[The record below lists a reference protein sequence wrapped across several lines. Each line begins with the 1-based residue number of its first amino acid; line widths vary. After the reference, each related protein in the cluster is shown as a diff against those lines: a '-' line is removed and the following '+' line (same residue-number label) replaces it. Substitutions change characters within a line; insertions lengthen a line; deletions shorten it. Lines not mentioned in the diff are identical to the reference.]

1 MPTDHILL
9 TALGVTARQSRYVL
23 KGQTVEA
30 PLTPL
35 ALLQLLPEHVRPNR
49 VIALVTLGAKQPQTN
64 PTDGDVRSTWGLFS
78 EGVRSILNRE
88 PECIDIPDGRSED
101 EIRQIIER
109 AAAQFPEKSE
119 LTLDVTQGFRHFPF
133 VTYALALYLTSLR
146 GIELRGAYYGMVE
159 GEDDPKPIVDLKP
172 LLELPEWFHAVRV
185 FRDTGSTGPLAS
197 LLEPLAVELRSEA
210 KSAGD
215 VTELH
220 QTASLAAKLRE
231 QLQQVAFAYESA
243 MPLEL
248 GKAATLLCGSLN
260 ELPAAV
266 SNRLPLANQ
275 LSVALLST
283 LESLKFTSPPSWKGE
298 WKTRTLSD
306 QTELHRQASLIDLYL
321 ERKQFPL
328 AFGLMAEWVVSF
340 LMKNPEE
347 QGSWLRFQS
356 KTGSDRRSAANRLGA
371 LAKAVADENDW
382 GTCLSEAQ
390 REWGTFWNQ
399 LTTLRNTLHHHG
411 MRQQAMESAPPVASQ
426 VQSCW
431 DRIKTQAMDLPALGG
446 GSGTLLISAIGN
458 RPGVLYSALMTVQPD
473 RALVLCSEQSEPTI
487 DEAAQRA
494 GFSGVIRRLSVTDP
508 HGGFDELTRVRS
520 EAGDWLLHADEIV
533 ANLTGGTTL
542 MGLMVQQLVEAGSRL
557 SRPFRRFALIDRRP
571 PAVQDSDPWVQ
582 SDHCWID
589 NVQGENHADD

>member
-23 KGQTVEA
+23 NGQTVEA

-35 ALLQLLPEHVRPNR
+35 ALLQLLPEHARSDR
-49 VIALVTLGAKQPQTN
+49 VLALVTEGARKPQKN
-64 PTDGDVRSTWGLFS
+64 KKPEEDDRPTWEIFA
-78 EGVRSILNRE
+78 EGVRTLMGTDAE
-88 PECIDIPDGRSED
+88 PIDIPDGRTEA

-109 AAAQFPEKSE
+109 AAAQFPEKSA

-133 VTYALALYLTSLR
+133 VTYGLALYLTSLR

-197 LLEPLAVELRSEA
+197 LLEPLAVELRLEA
-210 KSAGD
+210 KSAGN

-248 GKAATLLCGSLN
+248 GKAATLLSSSLKN
-260 ELPAAV
+260 LPTAV
-266 SNRLPLANQ
+266 SDRLPLANP
-275 LSVALLST
+275 LAAAVASA
-283 LESLKFTSPPSWKGE
+283 LESLKFSVKPTWSGE
-298 WKTRTLSD
+298 WKAGFCCD
-306 QTELHRQASLIDLYL
+306 EGELARQATLIERYL
-321 ERKQFPL
+321 DRGQLPL
-328 AFGLMAEWVVSF
+328 AVGLLREWVVSWV
-340 LMKNPEE
+340 LRH
-347 QGSWLRFQS
+347 QGDGARWWSRDVRIRAERQL
-356 KTGSDRRSAANRLGA
+356 GSLSAA
-371 LAKAVADENDW
+371 LASDLKTNLSDE
-382 GTCLSEAQ
+382 Q
-390 REWGTFWNQ
+390 REWGDFWHD
-399 LTTLRNTLHHHG
+399 LSEVRNTLHHHG
-411 MRQQAMESAPPVASQ
+411 MR
-426 VQSCW
+426 
-431 DRIKTQAMDLPALGG
+431 KQAMDSMPDSLSRVRRFWDCLKADGVPLPSLGG

-487 DEAAQRA
+487 DEAAQQA

-571 PAVQDSDPWVQ
+571 PAVQDSEPWIQ

-589 NVQGENHADD
+589 DVQGENHADD